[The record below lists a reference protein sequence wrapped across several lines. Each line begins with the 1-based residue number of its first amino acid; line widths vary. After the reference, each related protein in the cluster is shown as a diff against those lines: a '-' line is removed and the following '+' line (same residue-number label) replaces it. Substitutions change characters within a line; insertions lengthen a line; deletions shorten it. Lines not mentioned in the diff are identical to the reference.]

1 MKKILFLLSAF
12 VFTSVAYSQSILTDK
27 TKYQV
32 RRLATNKGY
41 EAVVP
46 LVCGDG
52 ETKKNVKVFYAID
65 SVSKKT
71 ADTLYQLSTL
81 MVLNVQAK
89 FKCKNTFSWQP
100 SEISIL
106 NSNESGTVVIF
117 KGSAENSYGSR
128 NAVTVYFKRK
138 NGEFIDL

>member
-1 MKKILFLLSAF
+1 MKKILFLLTVL
-12 VFTSVAYSQSILTDK
+12 VFSSVAYSQSVLNDK

-52 ETKKNVKVFYAID
+52 ETKKDVKVYYLLD
-65 SVSKKT
+65 SVNNNT
-71 ADTLYQLSTL
+71 ADSLYDLATL

-89 FKCKNTFSWQP
+89 YKCKNTFSWQP
-100 SEISIL
+100 IEITIAKSPKFGFI
-106 NSNESGTVVIF
+106 VVF

-128 NAVTVYFKRK
+128 GFVDVYFKRQ
-138 NGEFIDL
+138 NGVFVDL